1 MNATEFLATP
11 NPRFKDFVALKV
23 GGKDEYSA
31 LRYAALKSRMT
42 ELAIT
47 QTEAARS
54 KLREELEELNRQLQH
69 QVEVKTAALA
79 TVQARLARRDRLVAM
94 GEHDFRMKS
103 GKVKADHPEC
113 AKSIAE
119 VKCPLRAKSL
129 TRLVAWVARRA
140 VKRIGPSLLLFLETE
155 IWPNLVREAYRRGIP
170 TIMLSGRLSDKAL
183 SRYEL
188 ARPFFRHVLAQYTA
202 LGMQSGEDA
211 ARMLKLGA
219 PEKKVSVVGN
229 LKFAVD
235 GVVSGRE
242 NVVRSTVTDRQVLVA
257 GSTHRGEELA
267 LLRALQL
274 ARAGI
279 PKLMMVLAP
288 RHPERFSE
296 VEKLLRE
303 SSFSFERKTT
313 LQPDQYFRKD
323 VLLLDTVGELTEFF
337 NAADLAFVGGSL
349 VDAGGHNI
357 LEPARCRKPVLFG
370 PYMENFRTIA
380 EGMKRSGGA
389 IEVHGAEDLAHV
401 LTKLLADPEARH
413 RIGQSAADFAAQF
426 RTLAV
431 FGRIGHGCRD
441 QLAEKIGKP
450 PRHSSDS
457 FVAASVSYSRT
468 LLFRIQ
474 QHPEIRQHFVSKATG
489 PSHHTITMVA
499 VVFLEHVIHTVLC

>member
-1 MNATEFLATP
+1 MARNTACCSRDCHLWVTYVLYNFLLIVVFTLAAP
-11 NPRFKDFVALKV
+11 LVRFLGPRYRDGFVQRFACY
-23 GGKDEYSA
+23 G
-31 LRYAALKSRMT
+31 
-42 ELAIT
+42 
-47 QTEAARS
+47 
-54 KLREELEELNRQLQH
+54 
-69 QVEVKTAALA
+69 
-79 TVQARLARRDRLVAM
+79 
-94 GEHDFRMKS
+94 
-103 GKVKADHPEC
+103 
-113 AKSIAE
+113 
-119 VKCPLRAKSL
+119 KSL
-129 TRLVAWVARRA
+129 TSGLRDPIWIHAASVGEVRAAAALVRALKAEAPERSVVISTFTATGNRVARQAGVGDKVIFFPLDFSWVARRA

-202 LGMQSGEDA
+202 LGMQSGENA

-219 PEKKVSVVGN
+219 PEKKVSVVGH

-242 NVVRSTVTDRQVLVA
+242 NVIRSPVPDRQVLVA

-303 SSFSFERKTT
+303 SSFSFERKTM

-413 RIGQSAADFAAQF
+413 RIGQSAADFAAAHQEAL
-426 RTLAV
+426 TKNLSLAT
-431 FGRIGHGCRD
+431 RY
-441 QLAEKIGKP
+441 L
-450 PRHSSDS
+450 
-457 FVAASVSYSRT
+457 
-468 LLFRIQ
+468 
-474 QHPEIRQHFVSKATG
+474 
-489 PSHHTITMVA
+489 
-499 VVFLEHVIHTVLC
+499 

>member
-1 MNATEFLATP
+1 
-11 NPRFKDFVALKV
+11 
-23 GGKDEYSA
+23 
-31 LRYAALKSRMT
+31 
-42 ELAIT
+42 
-47 QTEAARS
+47 
-54 KLREELEELNRQLQH
+54 
-69 QVEVKTAALA
+69 
-79 TVQARLARRDRLVAM
+79 
-94 GEHDFRMKS
+94 
-103 GKVKADHPEC
+103 
-113 AKSIAE
+113 
-119 VKCPLRAKSL
+119 
-129 TRLVAWVARRA
+129 
-140 VKRIGPSLLLFLETE
+140 LLFLETE

-202 LGMQSGEDA
+202 LGMQSREDA

-242 NVVRSTVTDRQVLVA
+242 NVVRSTVPDRQVLVA

-274 ARAGI
+274 ARDGI

-313 LQPDQYFRKD
+313 LQPDQYFQKD

-380 EGMKRSGGA
+380 EGMKRNGGA
-389 IEVHGAEDLAHV
+389 IEVHDAEDLARV
-401 LTKLLADPEARH
+401 LAELLRDPQARQQM
-413 RIGQSAADFAAQF
+413 GQSAADFAATHQQALP
-426 RTLAV
+426 TNLA
-431 FGRIGHGCRD
+431 
-441 QLAEKIGKP
+441 LA
-450 PRHSSDS
+450 RR
-457 FVAASVSYSRT
+457 Y
-468 LLFRIQ
+468 L
-474 QHPEIRQHFVSKATG
+474 
-489 PSHHTITMVA
+489 
-499 VVFLEHVIHTVLC
+499 

>member
-1 MNATEFLATP
+1 MARNTACCSRDCHLSVGYVLYNFLLIVVFTLAAP
-11 NPRFKDFVALKV
+11 FVPLVWFLGPRYRDGL
-23 GGKDEYSA
+23 
-31 LRYAALKSRMT
+31 
-42 ELAIT
+42 
-47 QTEAARS
+47 
-54 KLREELEELNRQLQH
+54 
-69 QVEVKTAALA
+69 
-79 TVQARLARRDRLVAM
+79 VQRFACY
-94 GEHDFRMKS
+94 G
-103 GKVKADHPEC
+103 
-113 AKSIAE
+113 
-119 VKCPLRAKSL
+119 KSL
-129 TRLVAWVARRA
+129 TSGLRNPIWIHAASVGEVRAAAALVRALKAEAPERSVVISTFTATGNRVARQAGVGDKVIFFPLDFSWVARRA

-202 LGMQSGEDA
+202 LGMQSREDA

-242 NVVRSTVTDRQVLVA
+242 NVVRSTVPDRQVLVA

-274 ARAGI
+274 ARDGI

-313 LQPDQYFRKD
+313 LQPDQYFQKD

-380 EGMKRSGGA
+380 EGMKRNGGA

-401 LTKLLADPEARH
+401 LTKLLADPEACR
-413 RIGQSAADFAAQF
+413 RIGQSAADFAADHQDAL
-426 RTLAV
+426 TKNLSLAT
-431 FGRIGHGCRD
+431 RY
-441 QLAEKIGKP
+441 L
-450 PRHSSDS
+450 
-457 FVAASVSYSRT
+457 
-468 LLFRIQ
+468 
-474 QHPEIRQHFVSKATG
+474 
-489 PSHHTITMVA
+489 
-499 VVFLEHVIHTVLC
+499 